1 MSPNYTAEITVA
13 ATSQEAYDAILRVPD
28 WWGRITGTTT
38 AVGDEFVY
46 VVPGLHY
53 SGFRVTELEPG
64 CRVAW
69 LVTGSHLDFVS
80 DTQEWTGT
88 TVAFDISPAADGTG
102 TTVVFAHEGLTPEVE
117 CYEVCTNAW
126 SMFVTGS
133 LKSLIETGAGQPYD
147 FDGTEALTSDDHED
161 LHRGVR
167 EALASGADGGAA
179 AAGRGA

>member
-1 MSPNYTAEITVA
+1 MSPNYTATITVDATPQQAYA
-13 ATSQEAYDAILRVPD
+13 AVLDVSN
-28 WWGRITGTTT
+28 WWGRITGSTA

-53 SGFRVTELEPG
+53 SGFRVTGLEPG
-64 CRVAW
+64 RRVEW
-69 LVTGSHLDFVS
+69 LVTGSFLGFIA

-88 TVAFDISPAADGTG
+88 RVAFDISPAPDGTG
-102 TTVVFAHEGLTPEVE
+102 TVLVFTHAGLTPDVE

-133 LKSLIETGAGQPYD
+133 LKSLIETGEGQPYD
-147 FDGTEALTSDDHED
+147 FDGTEELTSDDHED

-167 EALASGADGGAA
+167 EAVGAGK
-179 AAGRGA
+179 RGA